1 MQPYVKLL
9 WPIDTIITYLLT
21 YLVTQHSGV
30 LVTCLAAVSE
40 IKRLNPNV
48 DSHCDTA
55 CSMGHT
61 SSAYFN
67 PAFHSLW
74 DVKKIISFQAEQ

>member
-48 DSHCDTA
+48 DSHCDT
-55 CSMGHT
+55 
-61 SSAYFN
+61 
-67 PAFHSLW
+67 
-74 DVKKIISFQAEQ
+74 